1 MLSYVPDTSKVKY
14 VKMSIA
20 NDNMSYR
27 YSNEND
33 YFEDIVSR
41 LKITDEEV
49 IKLVADSIEDN
60 LQNIQDISAGYYNNG
75 RKMKSM

>member
-1 MLSYVPDTSKVKY
+1 
-14 VKMSIA
+14 MSIA